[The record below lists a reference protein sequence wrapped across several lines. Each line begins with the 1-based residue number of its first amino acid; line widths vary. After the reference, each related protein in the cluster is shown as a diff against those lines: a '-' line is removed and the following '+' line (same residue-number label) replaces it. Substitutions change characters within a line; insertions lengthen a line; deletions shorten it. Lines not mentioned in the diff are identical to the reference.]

1 MSVTVQI
8 TSLVPTGYGSL
19 ASLTTVPTPQL
30 SPPLGVPRLTLVALQ
45 EPGSALTVTAAG
57 QLMLGAWSSTT
68 ITVWVQ
74 LLELPLTSVTVQ
86 TTALVPTGYGS
97 LASLTTVP
105 TPQLSLVLAG
115 GPSATPLALHRP
127 TSALTATSAGQLID
141 GRSVSLTVTVKL
153 QPLVL
158 PAASVAPHVTAVT
171 PTRKVEPLG
180 GLHTTVTLVQLSLA
194 LTAYVTLLALHCPAS
209 VAVTR
214 SAGQL
219 MAGASLSTTTTCC
232 VQVFW
237 LP

>member
-19 ASLTTVPTPQL
+19 PLLTTVPTPQL
-30 SPPLGVPRLTLVALQ
+30 SPTIGVPRLTLVALQ
-45 EPGSALTVTAAG
+45 EPGSALTVT
-57 QLMLGAWSSTT
+57 
-68 ITVWVQ
+68 V
-74 LLELPLTSVTVQ
+74 
-86 TTALVPTGYGS
+86 
-97 LASLTTVP
+97 
-105 TPQLSLVLAG
+105 
-115 GPSATPLALHRP
+115 
-127 TSALTATSAGQLID
+127 AGQLID

-158 PAASVAPHVTAVT
+158 PAASVSPHVTAVT
-171 PTRKVEPLG
+171 PSRKVEPLG

-194 LTAYVTLLALHCPAS
+194 LTVYVTLLALHCPAS

-214 SAGQL
+214 SAGQV